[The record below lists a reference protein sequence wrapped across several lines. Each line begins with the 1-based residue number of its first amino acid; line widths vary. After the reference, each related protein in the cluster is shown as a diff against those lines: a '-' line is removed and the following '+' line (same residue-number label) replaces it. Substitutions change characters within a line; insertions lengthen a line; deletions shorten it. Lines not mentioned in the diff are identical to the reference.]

1 MEITE
6 ETRNGIITYA
16 LDELLHRMSEADYE
30 NLIDSHPE
38 LKEFSDEEIVEV
50 IISIIEEL

>member
-6 ETRNGIITYA
+6 ELKNGIISYA
-16 LDELLHRMSEADYE
+16 IYELLHRMREADYE

-38 LKEFSDEEIVEV
+38 LKELSDEEIVD
-50 IISIIEEL
+50 IILSIAEEF